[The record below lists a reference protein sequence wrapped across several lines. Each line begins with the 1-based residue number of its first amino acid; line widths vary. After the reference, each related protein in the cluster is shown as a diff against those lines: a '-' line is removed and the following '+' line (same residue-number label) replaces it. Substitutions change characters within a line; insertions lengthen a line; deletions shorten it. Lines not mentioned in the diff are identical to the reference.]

1 MDFTELYKQTGNLN
15 KFSPNGLYI
24 ATAVHYRLVVRDAD
38 SLQILSLFQ
47 ATDTIN
53 DIAWSPDSE
62 LISSVSYKSGTL
74 EIWHLKN
81 DKWTGKIV
89 DGVLGFSRVVWAPDS
104 RHLLTFSPLN
114 VSMDTTY
121 SLDKMHSM
129 VFGDKRGEYHQFA
142 KIF

>member
-1 MDFTELYKQTGNLN
+1 MLGLSSNNPKVSKIFSICLMDFTELYKQTGNLN

-47 ATDTIN
+47 ASDTIN
-53 DIAWSPDSE
+53 DISWSKDSE
-62 LISSVSYKSGTL
+62 LISSVCYKSGTL

-89 DGVLGFSRVVWAPDS
+89 DGILGYARVVWAPDS
-104 RHLLTFSPLN
+104 RHLLSFSPLN
-114 VSMDTTY
+114 VYMDNAY
-121 SLDKMHSM
+121 IVD
-129 VFGDKRGEYHQFA
+129 
-142 KIF
+142 